1 MLLAAVLLAAVL
13 LHAKVAAVLLVAVLL
28 AAVLLHA
35 KAAAVQLAAVALLA
49 APLRK
54 LKQREPRVTIRPVA
68 TKVAAGRFAS
78 GFDAAQI
85 HECRDIV
92 AVTFQSDR

>member
-35 KAAAVQLAAVALLA
+35 KAAAVALLA